1 MCSSLWLYLTFMLI
15 FRKKIIVDV
24 MLIWHAS
31 PISMMKLNLDTSL
44 SIEVRVGL
52 DVIARES
59 NGEVKFDTTQRIR
72 AHWTV
77 EVTEAK
83 GIELAIRMGRRYRLQ
98 NVVVESDCLT
108 VSSFRN
114 LISYSIVFLLLVWI
128 FLLLY
133 GLMLKRD
140 RNVVAHNLVKL
151 ILFGIEQVW
160 VNHSPK
166 EVTPHIL
173 MYNYLCS
180 NTSLLL
186 P

>member
-1 MCSSLWLYLTFMLI
+1 
-15 FRKKIIVDV
+15 
-24 MLIWHAS
+24 
-31 PISMMKLNLDTSL
+31 MMKLNLDTSL

-114 LISYSIVFLLLVWI
+114 LISYSIVFLLLV
-128 FLLLY
+128 
-133 GLMLKRD
+133 
-140 RNVVAHNLVKL
+140 
-151 ILFGIEQVW
+151 
-160 VNHSPK
+160 
-166 EVTPHIL
+166 
-173 MYNYLCS
+173 
-180 NTSLLL
+180 
-186 P
+186 